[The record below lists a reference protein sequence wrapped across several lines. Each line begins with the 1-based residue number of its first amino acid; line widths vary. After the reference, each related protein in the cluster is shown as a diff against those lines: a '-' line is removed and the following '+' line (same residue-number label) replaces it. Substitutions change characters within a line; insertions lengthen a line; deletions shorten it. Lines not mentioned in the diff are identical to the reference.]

1 MFDFEGN
8 ECVPYL
14 ATRQVTTGVQLKKI
28 VVRMPNL
35 QAELGPDILTE
46 QTRARSKANAAGTGM
61 LDSGFA
67 PESGTAAE
75 LVGLAPFRN
84 RFDGELVAYS

>member
-1 MFDFEGN
+1 MFDLEGGRL
-8 ECVPYL
+8 CAYL
-14 ATRQVTTGVQLKKI
+14 AARQVMTGVQLKKI

-46 QTRARSKANAAGTGM
+46 QTTARSKAIAAGTGM
-61 LDSGFA
+61 LDSGFD

-75 LVGLAPFRN
+75 
-84 RFDGELVAYS
+84 

>member
-1 MFDFEGN
+1 MLEFEGGRM
-8 ECVPYL
+8 CGL
-14 ATRQVTTGVQLKKI
+14 FGGAASDDGVQLKKI

-46 QTRARSKANAAGTGM
+46 QIRARSKAIAAGTGV

-75 LVGLAPFRN
+75 
-84 RFDGELVAYS
+84 